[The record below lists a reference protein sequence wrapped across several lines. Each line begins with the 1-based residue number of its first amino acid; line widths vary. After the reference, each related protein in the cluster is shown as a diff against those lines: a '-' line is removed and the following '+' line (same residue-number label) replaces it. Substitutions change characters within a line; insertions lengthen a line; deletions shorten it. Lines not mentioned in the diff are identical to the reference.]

1 MSKEDKPSTARNIML
16 TFAKQTGLSSE
27 KVPDRY
33 LWTDAFAVCN
43 FLELY
48 RQTGKERYR
57 TLARQLVEQVHEILG
72 RHREDDARSGWISG
86 LPEAEGR
93 AHPTAGGLRIGKP
106 LPERGADEPHN
117 RQLEWERDGQYYHY
131 LTKWMHALHRMSQE
145 TGELRYHR
153 WALELAATAHGAFT
167 YTLPGGERRM
177 YWKMSIDLSR
187 PLVRSMGQHDP
198 LDGLLTYHELASTAT
213 DNVLEEEIAEITA
226 LCQRQHWGTHDPLG
240 LGGLLTAVYRT
251 AHLIKDDEFEHPD
264 MLTELIDAALFGL
277 NRYLRRD
284 PLAQPAR
291 YRLAFRE
298 LGLSVGLH
306 AVERLQGHVEELP
319 AALKSYAPLAEEIEA
334 FWRSPANQQA
344 PTWMDHLNINRVML
358 ATSLAPTSYLQM

>member
-1 MSKEDKPSTARNIML
+1 
-16 TFAKQTGLSSE
+16 
-27 KVPDRY
+27 
-33 LWTDAFAVCN
+33 
-43 FLELY
+43 
-48 RQTGKERYR
+48 
-57 TLARQLVEQVHEILG
+57 
-72 RHREDDARSGWISG
+72 
-86 LPEAEGR
+86 
-93 AHPTAGGLRIGKP
+93 
-106 LPERGADEPHN
+106 
-117 RQLEWERDGQYYHY
+117 
-131 LTKWMHALHRMSQE
+131 
-145 TGELRYHR
+145 
-153 WALELAATAHGAFT
+153 
-167 YTLPGGERRM
+167 M